1 MSSDIER
8 RLRGVLE
15 AVLGP
20 TGRSLSDEDGP
31 GTVPSWDS
39 VAHLNL
45 ILAVEMEFNIRFET
59 SEIPELLSV
68 GSLRARLSTSS

>member
-1 MSSDIER
+1 MISDTEE

-20 TGRSLSDEDGP
+20 TGRTLADHDGP
-31 GTVPSWDS
+31 GTVPAWDS

-45 ILAVEMEFNIRFET
+45 ILAVETEFDIRFET
-59 SEIPELLSV
+59 WEIPQLLSL
-68 GSLRARLSTSS
+68 GSLRHRLSGR

>member
-1 MSSDIER
+1 MRSDTEE

-20 TGRSLSDEDGP
+20 VGRQLADHDGP
-31 GTVPSWDS
+31 GTVPAWDS

-45 ILAVEMEFNIRFET
+45 ILAVEMEFDVRFDT
-59 SEIPELLSV
+59 AEIPELLSL
-68 GSLRARLSTSS
+68 GRLRARLSAL